1 MWNAEMFTGYLHKAA
16 IQQDLSAVTAACMM
30 VKRSVYEELGGL
42 EEELKVAFNDVDFCL
57 RARGKGYLVVYDPNV
72 ELYHFESKSR
82 GTEDSKEKIRRFQ
95 NEIEYSVSHWLELL
109 KKGDPMY
116 NPNLTLT
123 KWDYSLNNQR
133 E

>member
-1 MWNAEMFTGYLHKAA
+1 M
-16 IQQDLSAVTAACMM
+16 
-30 VKRSVYEELGGL
+30 
-42 EEELKVAFNDVDFCL
+42 
-57 RARGKGYLVVYDPNV
+57 YDPNV

-82 GTEDSKEKIRRFQ
+82 GMEDSKEKIRRFQ
-95 NEIEYSVSHWLELL
+95 NEIEYMRSRWLELL

-123 KWDYSLNNQR
+123 KWDYSLRNNQK

>member
-1 MWNAEMFTGYLHKAA
+1 M
-16 IQQDLSAVTAACMM
+16 
-30 VKRSVYEELGGL
+30 
-42 EEELKVAFNDVDFCL
+42 
-57 RARGKGYLVVYDPNV
+57 YDPNV

-95 NEIEYSVSHWLELL
+95 NEIEYMRSRWLELL

-123 KWDYSLNNQR
+123 KWDYSLRNNQK